1 MAFNVVRVACSRVV
15 GLFTPR
21 ENPVIPIMTPLGD
34 SVRLQTV
41 SVCILCYLKSQ
52 FNRVNTEK
60 IYKNVYWGAPILQV
74 NSLTVFSA
82 MSDGINT
89 ATKLPSPC
97 GTNTCQCCATI
108 VFQVSSRRRRLSRPN
123 WFHRSSRQKRAL
135 AETLN
140 VFSVP
145 LSLQYN

>member
-1 MAFNVVRVACSRVV
+1 MAFTVVRVACSRVV

-60 IYKNVYWGAPILQV
+60 IYKNVY
-74 NSLTVFSA
+74 
-82 MSDGINT
+82 
-89 ATKLPSPC
+89 
-97 GTNTCQCCATI
+97 
-108 VFQVSSRRRRLSRPN
+108 
-123 WFHRSSRQKRAL
+123 
-135 AETLN
+135 
-140 VFSVP
+140 
-145 LSLQYN
+145 